1 MTRSYGPFS
10 SAASPSWPSLRGHDL
25 GRARGQRRLVRQQLL
40 EDLADVLVVF
50 DDQDA
55 KCHGDSDF
63 ITKRGLRLRE
73 LAGEM
78 TRRAMSLGLRVERAA
93 AVVRQISGRSFLA

>member
-1 MTRSYGPFS
+1 MTRSVRPLLEGGQPFL
-10 SAASPSWPSLRGHDL
+10 AVARGHHL

-63 ITKRGLRLRE
+63 ITKR
-73 LAGEM
+73 A
-78 TRRAMSLGLRVERAA
+78 TSA
-93 AVVRQISGRSFLA
+93 